1 MVRRQPMHSR
11 KLFVRVFL
19 IALAVQAVFYVIFQ
33 LWGTD
38 TSSHGLNT
46 FGDVY
51 LWFYFVAP
59 ILQMTDSLGPL
70 NGLRG
75 VNAVI
80 DLSPPIVALIYSVIL
95 AAGVLFFRRV
105 RQTS

>member
-1 MVRRQPMHSR
+1 MHSR
-11 KLFVRVFL
+11 ELFVRVFL
-19 IALAVQAVFYVIFQ
+19 IALAVQVVFYVFFH

-38 TSSHGLNT
+38 SSSHGLNT

-51 LWFYFVAP
+51 LWIYFVPP
-59 ILQMTDSLGPL
+59 IPQMTDSLGPQ

-80 DLSPPIVALIYSVIL
+80 DLSPPIVALIYSVIF